1 MSHPVTVMEK
11 VIIKLLY
18 EDIKEMMRLDAERNI
33 YKEKSTVRVEPAPD
47 EEAVM
52 SDYNQKALE
61 EKWQKKWQDLKI
73 YHFDFSSSKKPYSI
87 DVPPRYASGPL
98 HAGHAVHY
106 THIDFAARYKRMRG
120 YNVFFP
126 LCFDV
131 NGIPIEERVE
141 RQLNITRKDIDR
153 HEFTKLCSE
162 FAQKN
167 IATMTD
173 QFIRLGESMDPS
185 IYYQT
190 DAEYYRRITQISF
203 IELFNKGLIY
213 KGEFPVNWCPRCMTA
228 MADAEVVYSDRT
240 TKLNTIKF
248 YFSKPPDDHLFKF
261 HGLGKDSR
269 GAYIEIATTR
279 PEMLAACQ
287 IVAVHPTDER
297 APWLV
302 GQTVQVPPD
311 YTKEVK
317 IVEDEA
323 VDPEFGTGLVM
334 ICTVGD
340 KEDLNWVFKYKLP
353 LEMSI
358 DEEGKMTAI
367 TGKYHGMKIED
378 ARKAIIEDMKKT
390 GVILKQEPLAQNV
403 GVCWRCKTPVEF
415 INAKQWFLKTIQF
428 KQQVLDA
435 SDAMAW
441 YPPFMKIRLEDWVHS
456 LEWDWVISRQR
467 YFATPIP
474 LWECVQCGEVILA
487 RPEDCY
493 VDPTID
499 LPPVEKCPKCGGKF
513 KGCED
518 VFDTWMDSS
527 ISPLYNTFWQRD
539 EKKFKHLYPMSLRPQ
554 AHDIIR
560 TWAFYT
566 ILRCTLLTDEKPFEN
581 IMMGGFILSE
591 DGTPMHASLGNV
603 IDPLQVI
610 DEYGTDAFRCY
621 AASCALGE
629 DNPFRRKDVVRGTK
643 LLRKLWNVQQF
654 IGTLVK
660 KGKPQ
665 KPAMLQDI
673 DQWILTKYSKLVAT
687 CTKQMDTFDYSQAMK
702 EIEYFLW
709 HELADH
715 YLEMIKGS
723 LYNKKNV
730 DSIHYTLYTIG
741 LGILKLFAPFFPH
754 IAEEIYSEMYK
765 EFEQDTSIH
774 LSAWPVVILIDEQK
788 EQAGEI
794 VKDYIQKVRA
804 WKSEQGMALNA
815 PVPAVAT
822 YSSSEMIS
830 SLQANKSIIFST
842 LRYPDDHQFIQGKPD
857 IQETITK
864 VEPVY
869 AKIGPAFRTESQ
881 KLSQWIKDNQT
892 QIIHKIEVGEKVLT
906 SEISGLTVAK
916 KQDLLQAGYITVKRS
931 VGLRGK
937 KDSSIV
943 SFAGF
948 YVEIREREP

>member
-1 MSHPVTVMEK
+1 MTE
-11 VIIKLLY
+11 Y
-18 EDIKEMMRLDAERNI
+18 D
-33 YKEKSTVRVEPAPD
+33 
-47 EEAVM
+47 
-52 SDYNQKALE
+52 QKAFE
-61 EKWQKKWQDLKI
+61 AKWQTQWQEMKI
-73 YHFDFSSSKKPYSI
+73 YHFDFSSKKKPYSI

-153 HEFTKLCSE
+153 HKFTKLCSE

-167 IATMTD
+167 IATMTS

-203 IELFNKGLIY
+203 IELFKKGHIY

-248 YFSKPPDDHLFKF
+248 YFTKPPEEQLLKF
-261 HGLGKDSR
+261 HGIGKDAH
-269 GAYIEIATTR
+269 GVYIEIATTR

-302 GQTVQVPPD
+302 GQTVKVP
-311 YTKEVK
+311 TVNKEVN
-317 IVEDEA
+317 IVEDDA

-358 DEEGKMTAI
+358 DEEGKMTAL
-367 TGKYHGMKIED
+367 TGKYKGMKIED
-378 ARKAIIEDMKKT
+378 ARKTIIQDMT
-390 GVILKQEPLAQNV
+390 HEGLLLKQEPLAQNV

-415 INAKQWFLKTIQF
+415 INAKQWFLKTIPF
-428 KQQVLDA
+428 KQLVLDA
-435 SDAMAW
+435 SDAMHW
-441 YPPFMKIRLEDWVHS
+441 YPQFMKIRLEDWVNS

-474 LWECVQCGEVILA
+474 LWECEKCGEVVLA
-487 RPEDCY
+487 RADDCY

-499 LPPVEKCPKCGGKF
+499 KPPVQTCPKCGGPLR
-513 KGCED
+513 GCED

-527 ISPLYNTFWQRD
+527 ISPLYNTFWHRD
-539 EKKFKHLYPMSLRPQ
+539 EKNFKHLYPMSVRPQ
-554 AHDIIR
+554 SHDIIR

-566 ILRCTLLTDEKPFEN
+566 ILRCSLLTDEKPFED

-603 IDPLQVI
+603 IDPLHII
-610 DEYGTDAFRCY
+610 DEFGTDAFRCY

-629 DNPFRRKDVVRGTK
+629 DNPFRKKDVVRGTK

-654 IGTLVK
+654 IGNIIK
-660 KGKPQ
+660 EGKPP
-665 KPAMLQDI
+665 KPQHLQGI
-673 DQWILTKYSKLVAT
+673 DQWILTKYSKLVT
-687 CTKQMDTFDYSQAMK
+687 SCTQQMDVFDYSPAMK
-702 EIEYFLW
+702 DIEYFLW

-723 LYNKKNV
+723 LYNKENV
-730 DSIHYTLYTIG
+730 ESIRYTLYTIG
-741 LGILKLFAPFFPH
+741 LGVVKLFAPFFPH
-754 IAEEIYSEMYK
+754 ITEEIYQESYK
-765 EFEQDTSIH
+765 TYEGDVSIH
-774 LSAWPVVILIDEQK
+774 LSAWPQPILIDEEK
-788 EQAGEI
+788 EQAGET
-794 VKDYIQKVRA
+794 VKEYIAKIRA
-804 WKSEQGMALNA
+804 WKSEQGIALNA
-815 PVPAVAT
+815 PLPALAT
-822 YSSSEMIS
+822 YAPEELIARLKENQPIIS
-830 SLQANKSIIFST
+830 ST
-842 LRYPDDHQFIQGKPD
+842 LRFPSTHLFIPGKPE
-857 IQETITK
+857 IQETITTI
-864 VEPVY
+864 EPLFS
-869 AKIGPAFRTESQ
+869 KLGPTFKNDS
-881 KLSQWIKDNQT
+881 SIIVQWIKTHQEELIKT
-892 QIIHKIEVGEKVLT
+892 IENGKDKPI
-906 SEISGLTVAK
+906 SEIPGVNTKTKETLHKSGY
-916 KQDLLQAGYITVKRS
+916 LQIKRDVGVK
-931 VGLRGK
+931 GK
-937 KDSSIV
+937 KGSTIV
-943 SFAGF
+943 SFDGY
-948 YVEIREREP
+948 YVELERKTP

>member
-1 MSHPVTVMEK
+1 
-11 VIIKLLY
+11 
-18 EDIKEMMRLDAERNI
+18 
-33 YKEKSTVRVEPAPD
+33 
-47 EEAVM
+47 M
-52 SDYNQKALE
+52 SDYNQKAIE
-61 EKWQKKWQDLKI
+61 QKWQKKWQEMKI
-73 YHFDFSSSKKPYSI
+73 YHFDFNSSKKPYSI

-153 HEFTKLCSE
+153 HKFTKVCSE

-167 IATMTD
+167 IGTMTN

-203 IELFNKGLIY
+203 LELFKKGHIY

-240 TKLNTIKF
+240 TTLNTIKF
-248 YFSKPPDDHLFKF
+248 YFTKPQDEHLLKF
-261 HGLGKDSR
+261 HGVGKDNH
-269 GAYIEIATTR
+269 GMYIEIATTR
-279 PEMLAACQ
+279 PEMLPVCQ

-302 GQTVQVPPD
+302 GQTVKVPGFD
-311 YTKEVK
+311 KEVK
-317 IVEDEA
+317 IVEDDA

-358 DEEGKMTAI
+358 DEEGKMTALC
-367 TGKYHGMKIED
+367 GKYHGMKIED
-378 ARKAIIEDMKKT
+378 ARKAVIEDFTKN
-390 GVILKQEPLAQNV
+390 GLLLKQDPLAQNV

-415 INAKQWFLKTIQF
+415 INAKQWFLKTIPF
-428 KQQVLDA
+428 KQMVLDA
-435 SDAMAW
+435 SDSMEW
-441 YPPFMKIRLEDWVHS
+441 YPKFMKIRLEDWVNS

-474 LWECVQCGEVILA
+474 LWECKQCGEVVVA

-493 VDPTID
+493 VDPTMD
-499 LPPVEKCPKCGGKF
+499 KPPVEKCEKCGGPLV
-513 KGCED
+513 GCED

-527 ISPLYNTFWQRD
+527 ISPLFNTFWRRD
-539 EKKFKHLYPMSLRPQ
+539 DKKFKKLYPMSLRAQ
-554 AHDIIR
+554 SHDIIC

-603 IDPLQVI
+603 IDPLQII
-610 DEYGTDAFRCY
+610 DEHGTDAFRCY

-629 DNPFRRKDVVRGTK
+629 DNPFRKKDVVRGTK

-654 IGTLVK
+654 IGNIIK
-660 KGKPQ
+660 EGKPT
-665 KPAMLQDI
+665 KPKKIQDI
-673 DQWILTKYSKLVAT
+673 DVWILTKYSKLVKK
-687 CTKQMDTFDYSQAMK
+687 CTQQMDVFDYSQAMK

-715 YLEMIKGS
+715 YIEMIKGS
-723 LYNKKNV
+723 FYHKENV
-730 DSIHYTLYTIG
+730 ESIRYTLYTLG
-741 LGILKLFAPFFPH
+741 LGMLKLFAPFFPH
-754 IAEEIYSEMYK
+754 ITEEIYWDLYK
-765 EFEQDTSIH
+765 ENEDDKSIH
-774 LSAWPVVILIDEQK
+774 VSAWPKPVLIDEEK
-788 EQAGEI
+788 EQAGEV
-794 VKDYIQKVRA
+794 VKTYIAQVRA
-804 WKSEQGMALNA
+804 WKSEQGIALNA
-815 PVPAVAT
+815 PVQAVAT
-822 YSSSEMIS
+822 YAPKDTIAK
-830 SLQANKSIIFST
+830 LKTGISIILST
-842 LRYPDDHQFIQGKPD
+842 LKYPEGHKLITEKPE
-857 IQETITK
+857 IQETITA

-869 AKIGPAFRTESQ
+869 AKLGPAFKTDSQ
-881 KLSQWIKDNQT
+881 NIAQWIKEHQEK
-892 QIIHKIEVGEKVLT
+892 IITSLEDKKDIPL
-906 SEISGLTVAK
+906 SEIPGVKTEKKEGLLK
-916 KQDLLQAGYITVKRS
+916 AGYIQLKRE
-931 VGLRGK
+931 VGLKGK
-937 KDSSIV
+937 KGSIIL
-943 SFAGF
+943 SFDGF
-948 YVEIREREP
+948 YVELRRT

>member
-1 MSHPVTVMEK
+1 
-11 VIIKLLY
+11 
-18 EDIKEMMRLDAERNI
+18 
-33 YKEKSTVRVEPAPD
+33 VRSETAPY
-47 EEAVM
+47 EEACM
-52 SDYNQKALE
+52 TDYDQKAFE
-61 EKWQKKWQDLKI
+61 EKWQKKWQEMKI
-73 YHFDFSSSKKPYSI
+73 YHFDFDSTKKSYSI

-106 THIDFAARYKRMRG
+106 THIDFAARYKRMQG

-167 IATMTD
+167 IATMTN

-203 IELFNKGLIY
+203 IELYKKGHIY

-248 YFSKPPDDHLFKF
+248 YFTKPQDEQIQKF
-261 HGLGKDSR
+261 HSIGKDKQ
-269 GAYIEIATTR
+269 GVYIEIATTR
-279 PEMLAACQ
+279 PEMLPACQ

-297 APWLV
+297 ASWLV
-302 GQTVQVPPD
+302 DQIVKVPGFD
-311 YTKEVK
+311 KEVK
-317 IVEDEA
+317 IVEDDA

-334 ICTVGD
+334 ICTIGD

-367 TGKYHGMKIED
+367 CGKYKGMKIED
-378 ARKAIIEDMKKT
+378 ARKAVIEDMTKNELF
-390 GVILKQEPLAQNV
+390 IKQEPLAQNV

-415 INAKQWFLKTIQF
+415 INAKQWFLKTIPF
-428 KQQVLDA
+428 KQMVLDT
-435 SDAMAW
+435 SNAMRW
-441 YPPFMKIRLEDWVHS
+441 HPEFMKIRLEDWVNS

-474 LWECVQCGEVILA
+474 LWECKQCEEVVLA

-493 VDPTID
+493 IDPTID
-499 LPPVEKCPKCGGKF
+499 KPPVDKCQKCGGRL

-527 ISPLYNTFWQRD
+527 ISPLYNTFWKRD
-539 EKKFKHLYPMSLRPQ
+539 EKKFKKLYPMSLRAQ

-591 DGTPMHASLGNV
+591 DGTPMHASLDNV
-603 IDPLQVI
+603 IDPLKVI
-610 DEYGTDAFRCY
+610 NEYGTDAFRCY

-654 IGTLVK
+654 IGNIIK
-660 KGKPQ
+660 EGKPV
-665 KPAMLQDI
+665 KPKKIQDI
-673 DQWILTKYSKLVAT
+673 DKWILTKYSKLVKK
-687 CTKQMDTFDYSQAMK
+687 CTEQMEVFDYSQAMK

-715 YLEMIKGS
+715 YIEMIKGS
-723 LYNKKNV
+723 IYHKENV
-730 DSIHYTLYTIG
+730 DSIRYTLYTIG
-741 LGILKLFAPFFPH
+741 LGLLKLFAPIFPH
-754 IAEEIYSEMYK
+754 ITEEIYWDLYK
-765 EFEQDTSIH
+765 EYEDDKSIH
-774 LSAWPVVILIDEQK
+774 VSPWPEPILIDEEK
-788 EQAGEI
+788 EKAGEL
-794 VKDYIQKVRA
+794 VKVYIAQIRA
-804 WKSEQGMALNA
+804 WKSEQGIALNA
-815 PVPAVAT
+815 PIQATAT
-822 YSSSEMIS
+822 YAPKVTITQLKAGESVI
-830 SLQANKSIIFST
+830 LST
-842 LRYPDDHQFIQGKPD
+842 LKYPQSHKFIAGKPE
-857 IQETITK
+857 IQETITA
-864 VEPVY
+864 VEPVFS
-869 AKIGPAFRTESQ
+869 KLGPAFKTDSN
-881 KLSQWIKDNQT
+881 KISQWIKGHQEELIKTIDSKGDLL
-892 QIIHKIEVGEKVLT
+892 I
-906 SEISGLTVAK
+906 SEIPGVKVVKKEGLLK
-916 KQDLLQAGYITVKRS
+916 AGYIQVKREP
-931 VGLRGK
+931 GLKGK
-937 KDSSIV
+937 KGSTIL
-943 SFAGF
+943 SFDGF
-948 YVEIREREP
+948 YVELQRK

>member
-1 MSHPVTVMEK
+1 
-11 VIIKLLY
+11 
-18 EDIKEMMRLDAERNI
+18 
-33 YKEKSTVRVEPAPD
+33 VRSETAPY
-47 EEAVM
+47 EEACM
-52 SDYNQKALE
+52 TDYDQKAFE
-61 EKWQKKWQDLKI
+61 EKWQKKWQEMKI
-73 YHFDFSSSKKPYSI
+73 YHFDFDSTKKSYSI

-106 THIDFAARYKRMRG
+106 THIDFAARYKRMQG

-167 IATMTD
+167 IATMTN

-203 IELFNKGLIY
+203 IELYKKGHIY

-248 YFSKPPDDHLFKF
+248 YFTKPQDEQIQKF
-261 HGLGKDSR
+261 HSIGKDKQ
-269 GAYIEIATTR
+269 GVYIEIATTR
-279 PEMLAACQ
+279 PEMLPACQ

-297 APWLV
+297 ASWLV
-302 GQTVQVPPD
+302 DQIVKVPGFD
-311 YTKEVK
+311 KEVK
-317 IVEDEA
+317 IVEDDA

-334 ICTVGD
+334 ICTIGD

-367 TGKYHGMKIED
+367 CGKYKGMKIED
-378 ARKAIIEDMKKT
+378 ARKAVIEDMTKNELF
-390 GVILKQEPLAQNV
+390 IKQEPLAQNV

-415 INAKQWFLKTIQF
+415 INAKQWFLKTIPF
-428 KQQVLDA
+428 KQMVLDT
-435 SDAMAW
+435 SNAMRW
-441 YPPFMKIRLEDWVHS
+441 HPEFMKIRLEDWVNS

-474 LWECVQCGEVILA
+474 LWECEQCEEVVLA

-493 VDPTID
+493 IDPTID
-499 LPPVEKCPKCGGKF
+499 KPPVDKCQKCGGRL

-527 ISPLYNTFWQRD
+527 ISPLYNTFWKRD
-539 EKKFKHLYPMSLRPQ
+539 EKKFKKLYPMSLRAQ

-591 DGTPMHASLGNV
+591 DGTPMHASLDNV
-603 IDPLQVI
+603 IDPLKVI
-610 DEYGTDAFRCY
+610 NEYGTDAFRCY

-654 IGTLVK
+654 IGNIIK
-660 KGKPQ
+660 EGKPV
-665 KPAMLQDI
+665 KPKKIQDI
-673 DQWILTKYSKLVAT
+673 DKWILTKYSKLVKK
-687 CTKQMDTFDYSQAMK
+687 CTEQMEVFDYSQAMK

-715 YLEMIKGS
+715 YIEMIKGS
-723 LYNKKNV
+723 IYHKENV
-730 DSIHYTLYTIG
+730 DSIRYTLYTIG
-741 LGILKLFAPFFPH
+741 LGLLKLFAPIFPH
-754 IAEEIYSEMYK
+754 ITEEIYWDLYK
-765 EFEQDTSIH
+765 EYEDDKSIH
-774 LSAWPVVILIDEQK
+774 VSPWPEPILIDEEK
-788 EQAGEI
+788 EKAGEL
-794 VKDYIQKVRA
+794 VKVYIAQIRA
-804 WKSEQGMALNA
+804 WKSEQGIALNA
-815 PVPAVAT
+815 PIQATAT
-822 YSSSEMIS
+822 YAPKVTITQLKAGESVI
-830 SLQANKSIIFST
+830 LST
-842 LRYPDDHQFIQGKPD
+842 LKYPQSHKFIAGKPE
-857 IQETITK
+857 IQETITA
-864 VEPVY
+864 VEPVFS
-869 AKIGPAFRTESQ
+869 KLGPAFKTDSN
-881 KLSQWIKDNQT
+881 KISQWIKGHQEELIKTIDSKGDLL
-892 QIIHKIEVGEKVLT
+892 I
-906 SEISGLTVAK
+906 SEIPGVKVVKKEGLLK
-916 KQDLLQAGYITVKRS
+916 AGYIQVKREP
-931 VGLRGK
+931 GLKGK
-937 KDSSIV
+937 KGSTIL
-943 SFAGF
+943 SFDGF
-948 YVEIREREP
+948 YVELQRK

>member
-1 MSHPVTVMEK
+1 LRS
-11 VIIKLLY
+11 
-18 EDIKEMMRLDAERNI
+18 
-33 YKEKSTVRVEPAPD
+33 EPAPY
-47 EEAVM
+47 EEAFM
-52 SDYNQKALE
+52 TDYDQKAME
-61 EKWQKKWQDLKI
+61 EKWQKKWQEMKI
-73 YHFDFSSSKKPYSI
+73 YHFDFDSSKKPYSI

-106 THIDFAARYKRMRG
+106 THIDFAARFKRMQG

-153 HEFTKLCSE
+153 HKFTKLCSE

-167 IATMTD
+167 IATMTN

-203 IELFNKGLIY
+203 IELYKKGHIY

-248 YFSKPPDDHLFKF
+248 YFTKPQDEQILKF
-261 HGLGKDSR
+261 HGIGKDKQ
-269 GAYIEIATTR
+269 GVYIEIATTR
-279 PEMLAACQ
+279 PEMLPVCQ

-297 APWLV
+297 ASWLV
-302 GQTVQVPPD
+302 DQIVKVPGFD
-311 YTKEVK
+311 KEVK
-317 IVEDEA
+317 IVEDDA

-334 ICTVGD
+334 ICTIGD

-358 DEEGKMTAI
+358 DEEGKMTALC
-367 TGKYHGMKIED
+367 GKYKGMKIED
-378 ARKAIIEDMKKT
+378 ARKAVIEDMTKN
-390 GVILKQEPLAQNV
+390 GLFIKQEPLAQNV

-415 INAKQWFLKTIQF
+415 INAKQWFLKTIPF
-428 KQQVLDA
+428 KKMVLDA
-435 SDAMAW
+435 SDAMHW
-441 YPPFMKIRLEDWVHS
+441 HPEFMKIRLEDWVNS

-474 LWECVQCGEVILA
+474 LWECEQCEEVVLA

-493 VDPTID
+493 IDPTID
-499 LPPVEKCPKCGGKF
+499 KPPVEKCQKCGGHL

-527 ISPLYNTFWQRD
+527 ISPLYNTFWKRD
-539 EKKFKHLYPMSLRPQ
+539 EKKFKELYPMSLRAQ

-566 ILRCTLLTDEKPFEN
+566 ILRCSLLTDEKPFEN

-654 IGTLVK
+654 ISNIIK
-660 KGKPQ
+660 EGKPE
-665 KPAMLQDI
+665 KPKKIQDI
-673 DQWILTKYSKLVAT
+673 DQWILTKYSKLVKK
-687 CTKQMDTFDYSQAMK
+687 CTEQMNVFDYSQAMK

-715 YLEMIKGS
+715 YIEMIKGS
-723 LYNKKNV
+723 IYHKENV
-730 DSIHYTLYTIG
+730 DSIRYTLYTIG
-741 LGILKLFAPFFPH
+741 LGLLKLFAPIFPH
-754 IAEEIYSEMYK
+754 ITEEIYWDLYK
-765 EFEQDTSIH
+765 EYEDDKSIH
-774 LSAWPVVILIDEQK
+774 VSAWPEPVLIDEEK
-788 EQAGEI
+788 ENAGES
-794 VKDYIQKVRA
+794 VKTYIAQVRA
-804 WKSEQGMALNA
+804 WKSEQGIALNA
-815 PVPAVAT
+815 PISATAT
-822 YSSSEMIS
+822 YAPKETITK
-830 SLQANKSIIFST
+830 LKTGEPVILST
-842 LRYPDDHQFIQGKPD
+842 LKYPEHHKFIPGKPE
-857 IQETITK
+857 IQETITA
-864 VEPVY
+864 VEPVF
-869 AKIGPAFRTESQ
+869 AKLGPAFKTDSN
-881 KLSQWIKDNQT
+881 KISNWIKEHQEELIKTIDSKGDML
-892 QIIHKIEVGEKVLT
+892 I
-906 SEISGLTVAK
+906 SEIPGIKVVKKEGLLK
-916 KQDLLQAGYITVKRS
+916 AGYVQVKRQP
-931 VGLRGK
+931 GLKGK
-937 KDSSIV
+937 KGSTIL
-943 SFAGF
+943 SFDGF
-948 YVEIREREP
+948 YVELQRKEL

>member
-1 MSHPVTVMEK
+1 
-11 VIIKLLY
+11 
-18 EDIKEMMRLDAERNI
+18 
-33 YKEKSTVRVEPAPD
+33 VRSETAPY
-47 EEAVM
+47 EEACM
-52 SDYNQKALE
+52 SDYDQKALE
-61 EKWQKKWQDLKI
+61 EKWQKKWQEMKI
-73 YHFDFSSSKKPYSI
+73 YHFDFDSSKKPYSI

-106 THIDFAARYKRMRG
+106 THIDFAARYKRMQG
-120 YNVFFP
+120 FNVFFP

-167 IATMTD
+167 IATMTN

-203 IELFNKGLIY
+203 IELYKKGHIY

-248 YFSKPPDDHLFKF
+248 YFIRLQDEQILKF
-261 HGLGKDSR
+261 HGIGKDKQ
-269 GAYIEIATTR
+269 GVYIEIATTR
-279 PEMLAACQ
+279 PEMLPVCQ

-297 APWLV
+297 ASWLV
-302 GQTVQVPPD
+302 DQIVKVPGFD
-311 YTKEVK
+311 KEVK
-317 IVEDEA
+317 IVEDDA

-334 ICTVGD
+334 ICTIGD

-358 DEEGKMTAI
+358 DEEGKMTALC
-367 TGKYHGMKIED
+367 GKYKGMKIED
-378 ARKAIIEDMKKT
+378 ARKAVIEDMT
-390 GVILKQEPLAQNV
+390 TNGLFIKQEPLAQNV

-415 INAKQWFLKTIQF
+415 INAKQWFLKTIPF
-428 KQQVLDA
+428 KQMVLDT
-435 SDAMAW
+435 SNAMRW
-441 YPPFMKIRLEDWVHS
+441 HPEFMKIRLEDWVNS

-474 LWECVQCGEVILA
+474 LWECEQCEEIVLA
-487 RPEDCY
+487 QPEDCY
-493 VDPTID
+493 IDPTID
-499 LPPVEKCPKCGGKF
+499 KPPVDKCQKCGGRL

-527 ISPLYNTFWQRD
+527 ISPLYNTFWKRD
-539 EKKFKHLYPMSLRPQ
+539 EKKFKKLYPMSLRPQ

-591 DGTPMHASLGNV
+591 DGNPMHASLGNV
-603 IDPLQVI
+603 IDPLEVI
-610 DEYGTDAFRCY
+610 NEYGTDAFRCY

-654 IGTLVK
+654 IGNIVK
-660 KGKPQ
+660 EGKPK
-665 KPAMLQDI
+665 KPKKLQDI
-673 DQWILTKYSKLVAT
+673 DQWILTKYSKLVKK
-687 CTKQMDTFDYSQAMK
+687 CTEQMDVFDYSQAMK

-715 YLEMIKGS
+715 YVEMIKGS
-723 LYNKKNV
+723 FYNKENV
-730 DSIHYTLYTIG
+730 DSIRYTLYTIG
-741 LGILKLFAPFFPH
+741 LGTLKLFAPFFPH
-754 IAEEIYSEMYK
+754 ITEEIYWDLFK
-765 EFEQDTSIH
+765 EYEDDKSIH
-774 LSAWPVVILIDEQK
+774 VSPWPKPILIDEEK
-788 EQAGEI
+788 ELAGET
-794 VKDYIQKVRA
+794 VKSYIAQVRA
-804 WKSEQGMALNA
+804 WKSEQGWALNA
-815 PVPAVAT
+815 PMNSSAT
-822 YSSSEMIS
+822 FTSAQNIS
-830 SLQANKSIIFST
+830 KILPSGSIIKST
-842 LRYPDDHQFIQGKPD
+842 LRYPDDHEFVAKKPE
-857 IQETITK
+857 IQETIIA

-869 AKIGPAFRTESQ
+869 AKLGPAFRTDSQ
-881 KLSQWIKDNQT
+881 KISQWIKEHQDE
-892 QIIHKIEVGEKVLT
+892 IIKAIETKGDILT
-906 SEISGLTVAK
+906 SEIPGIKVVKKEGLLK
-916 KQDLLQAGYITVKRS
+916 AGYVQVKREA
-931 VGLRGK
+931 GLKGK
-937 KDSSIV
+937 KGSTIL
-943 SFAGF
+943 SFDGF
-948 YVEIREREP
+948 YVELQRK